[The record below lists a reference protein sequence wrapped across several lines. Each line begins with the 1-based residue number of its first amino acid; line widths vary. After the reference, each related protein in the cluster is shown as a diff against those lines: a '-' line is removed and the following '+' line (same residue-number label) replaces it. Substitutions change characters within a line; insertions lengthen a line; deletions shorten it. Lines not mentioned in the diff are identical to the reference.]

1 MKKIMLLF
9 VVLGMLICM
18 IPMSVSAADIQE
30 EDTFTVNSV
39 GDIHMEWVITYSQQE
54 LYSSIATQYEHNPY
68 LLVREFIGYKT
79 RSDIKYTEDCVKFYS
94 MSSKITIS
102 LTLLG
107 GATNKGDHWEVEM
120 APDVFGFNVQ
130 GTTVRFS
137 QASTTIT
144 SSGQTAITAALVV
157 KLPENAKD
165 ITYDSSSHTLKYVL
179 PKDFVSENRY
189 LTIGLLATGMI
200 VCVILLAYTMI
211 KGRGTGPRRA
221 RAAPR
226 AYTSYAP
233 AIPAEG
239 KFCISC
245 ASKIQRGAR
254 VCPECGARQ
263 E

>member
-9 VVLGMLICM
+9 VVVGMLVCM
-18 IPMSVSAADIQE
+18 IPMSVFAQTTITE
-30 EDTFTVNSV
+30 TDTFTVNSV
-39 GDIHMEWVITYSQQE
+39 GDIHIEWVIDYPTNTYT
-54 LYSSIATQYEHNPY
+54 SICTQYKANTY
-68 LLVREFIGYKT
+68 LLVRELIGYKT
-79 RSDIKYTEDCVKFYS
+79 QAEIKNPTVSFDDMY
-94 MSSKITIS
+94 SKITVS

-144 SSGQTAITAALVV
+144 SSGQVTITAALTV

-165 ITYDSSSHTLKYVL
+165 ISYDSSSHTLKYVL
-179 PKDFVSENRY
+179 PKDFVSENRN

-200 VCVILLAYTMI
+200 VCIILLAYTMI
-211 KGRGTGPRRA
+211 KGRGIGMRPRRA
-221 RAAPR
+221 RDAPK
-226 AYTSYAP
+226 AYTPFAP
-233 AIPAEG
+233 AAG
-239 KFCISC
+239 TKFCISC
-245 ASKIQRGAR
+245 AAKIPRGAG
-254 VCPECGARQ
+254 VCPECGTRQ